1 MERPGVEFAWSGEV
15 ALAYQVVGE
24 GPVDLLFLPGWFSN
38 LDVQWESPY
47 LAGFLRRLGRNGR
60 LIVSDRRGW
69 GLSDRFS
76 PMAVEA
82 IGDAD
87 G

>member
-15 ALAYQVVGE
+15 ALAYQVVSE

-47 LAGFLRRLGRNGR
+47 LAGFLRLLGRNAR

-76 PMAVEA
+76 PMAVSHWRR
-82 IGDAD
+82 
-87 G
+87 

>member
-1 MERPGVEFAWSGEV
+1 MEFAWSGEV

-47 LAGFLRRLGRNGR
+47 LAA
-60 LIVSDRRGW
+60 SCAGW
-69 GLSDRFS
+69 GG
-76 PMAVEA
+76 MA
-82 IGDAD
+82 G
-87 G
+87 